1 LCFRAKDEFEYQMW
15 IATIQ
20 KAISSSSSHNST
32 SNQQQEEGEGD
43 EQIEILFNPTYQ
55 QHK

>member
-1 LCFRAKDEFEYQMW
+1 MW

-20 KAISSSSSHNST
+20 KAISSSSSSHT
-32 SNQQQEEGEGD
+32 ISNQQEGEGD
-43 EQIEILFNPTYQ
+43 EQIEILFNATYQ